1 MSSAALWFGC
11 LALLLVGASL
21 VLWAEAVR
29 RREREASRTFVRAQT
44 DQINARYQTNVE
56 AVPASVP
63 DSLHRAWIDALR
75 RADIEPNRRFYTLLI
90 VPALLFVLVAWALS
104 GVLSAVM
111 ALGLYVTIAAFLFWN
126 RTRKMN
132 ERLLQQLPGFLD
144 GVVRLMSIG
153 SAVPAAFQAAAAN
166 TEPPLRNCLIATTQM
181 QRAGKDLDAA
191 VLAVGQQYRVNELV
205 LLASVLRL
213 SLRYGG
219 RADIVMERTAAFMRD
234 RQQAQRELLAL
245 SAETRLSAWI
255 LGLLPIVVGGVII
268 MFNANYVTSMWR
280 DPSGQM
286 MIMAAFGLE
295 VIGAVALAKLAKS
308 V

>member
-1 MSSAALWFGC
+1 MSNEALWFGC
-11 LALLLVGASL
+11 LALLLLGGGL
-21 VLWAEAVR
+21 MLWSEAVR
-29 RREREASRTFVRAQT
+29 RREREASRAFVRAQT
-44 DQINARYQTNVE
+44 EQINARYQPNVE
-56 AVPASVP
+56 AVPAGVP
-63 DSLHRAWIDALR
+63 DTLQRAWIDALR
-75 RADIEPNRRFYTLLI
+75 RADIEPTRRFYALVI
-90 VPALLFVLVAWALS
+90 VPAVLFVLAAWAVS
-104 GVLSAVM
+104 GMLSAAM
-111 ALGLYVTIAAFLFWN
+111 ALAIYVMIAAFLFWN
-126 RTRKMN
+126 RTRRMN

-153 SAVPAAFQAAAAN
+153 SAVPAAFQAASAN
-166 TEPPLRNCLIATTQM
+166 TEPPLRNCLTSTTQM

-255 LGLLPIVVGGVII
+255 LALLPMVVGGLII
-268 MFNANYVTSMWR
+268 MFNAAYVLSMWR
-280 DPSGQM
+280 DPFGRTL
-286 MIMAAFGLE
+286 IMAAFGLE
-295 VIGAVALAKLAKS
+295 VIGALALARLAKS
-308 V
+308 L

>member
-11 LALLLVGASL
+11 LALLMVGASL
-21 VLWAEAVR
+21 MLWAESVR

-44 DQINARYQTNVE
+44 DQINARYQANVE
-56 AVPASVP
+56 AVPATVP
-63 DSLHRAWIDALR
+63 DSLQRAWTDALR
-75 RADIEPNRRFYTLLI
+75 RADIEPSRRFYTLLI
-90 VPALLFVLVAWALS
+90 VPAVLFVLVAWALS
-104 GVLSAVM
+104 GVLSAIM
-111 ALGLYVTIAAFLFWN
+111 ALGLYLTIAAFLFWN
-126 RTRKMN
+126 RTRKMK

-166 TEPPLRNCLIATTQM
+166 TEAPLRNCLIATTQM

-255 LGLLPIVVGGVII
+255 LGLLPVVVGGVII
-268 MFNANYVTSMWR
+268 MFNANYVMSMWR

>member
-21 VLWAEAVR
+21 MLWAEAVR

-44 DQINARYQTNVE
+44 DQINARYQTNIE

-63 DSLHRAWIDALR
+63 DSLHRAWADALR
-75 RADIEPNRRFYTLLI
+75 RADIEPNRRFYTLLT
-90 VPALLFVLVAWALS
+90 VPAVLFVLMAWALS
-104 GVLSAVM
+104 SVLSAVM
-111 ALGLYVTIAAFLFWN
+111 AFGLYVTIAAFLFWN

-166 TEPPLRNCLIATTQM
+166 TEPPLRNCLIATSQM

-268 MFNANYVTSMWR
+268 MFNANYVMSMWR

>member
-1 MSSAALWFGC
+1 MSNEALWFGC
-11 LALLLVGASL
+11 LALLLLGGGL
-21 VLWAEAVR
+21 MLWSEAVR
-29 RREREASRTFVRAQT
+29 RREREASRAFVRAQT
-44 DQINARYQTNVE
+44 EQINARYQPNVE
-56 AVPASVP
+56 AVPAGVP
-63 DSLHRAWIDALR
+63 DTLQRAWIDALR
-75 RADIEPNRRFYTLLI
+75 RADIEPTRRFYALVS
-90 VPALLFVLVAWALS
+90 VPAVLFVLAAWAVS
-104 GVLSAVM
+104 GMLSAAM
-111 ALGLYVTIAAFLFWN
+111 ALAIYVMIAAFLFWN
-126 RTRKMN
+126 RTRRMN

-153 SAVPAAFQAAAAN
+153 SAVPAAFQAASAN
-166 TEPPLRNCLIATTQM
+166 TEPPLRNCLTSTTQM

-255 LGLLPIVVGGVII
+255 LALLPMVVGGLII
-268 MFNANYVTSMWR
+268 MFNAAYVLSMWR
-280 DPSGQM
+280 DPFGRTL
-286 MIMAAFGLE
+286 IMAAFGLE
-295 VIGAVALAKLAKS
+295 VIGALALARLAKS
-308 V
+308 L

>member
-1 MSSAALWFGC
+1 MSSATLWLGC
-11 LALLLVGASL
+11 LALLMVGGA
-21 VLWAEAVR
+21 VMLWSEALR
-29 RREREASRTFVRAQT
+29 RREQEASRTFVRAQT
-44 DQINARYQTNVE
+44 EQINARYHPNIE

-63 DSLHRAWIDALR
+63 DSLNRVWVEALR
-75 RADIEPNRRFYTLLI
+75 RADIEPNRRFYTLLFA
-90 VPALLFVLVAWALS
+90 PAVLLTLVAWAAS
-104 GVLSAVM
+104 GWLSAAM
-111 ALGLYVTIAAFLFWN
+111 ALLLYTLIAAFLFWN
-126 RTRKMN
+126 RTRRIN

-153 SAVPAAFQAAAAN
+153 SAVPAAFQAASAN
-166 TEPPLRNCLIATTQM
+166 TEPPLRNCLILTTQM

-191 VLAVGQQYRVNELV
+191 VLAVGEQYRVNELV

-245 SAETRLSAWI
+245 SAETRLSAWV
-255 LGLLPIVVGGVII
+255 LGLLPMVVGGIII
-268 MFNANYVTSMWR
+268 MFNAAYVMSMWR
-280 DPSGQM
+280 DPMGRT

-295 VIGAVALAKLAKS
+295 AIGALALAKLAKS

>member
-1 MSSAALWFGC
+1 MSNEALWFGC
-11 LALLLVGASL
+11 LALLLLGGGL
-21 VLWAEAVR
+21 MLWSEAVR
-29 RREREASRTFVRAQT
+29 RREREASRAFVRAQT
-44 DQINARYQTNVE
+44 EQINARYQPNVE
-56 AVPASVP
+56 AVPAGVP
-63 DSLHRAWIDALR
+63 DTLHRAWNDALR
-75 RADIEPNRRFYTLLI
+75 RADIEPTRRFYTLL
-90 VPALLFVLVAWALS
+90 VAPAVLFVLGAWAVS
-104 GVLSAVM
+104 GFLSAAM
-111 ALGLYVTIAAFLFWN
+111 ALALYTMIAAFLFWN
-126 RTRKMN
+126 RTRRMN

-153 SAVPAAFQAAAAN
+153 SAVPAAFQAASAN
-166 TEPPLRNCLIATTQM
+166 TEPPLRNCLTSTTQM

-255 LGLLPIVVGGVII
+255 LALLPMVVGGLII
-268 MFNANYVTSMWR
+268 MFNATYVMSMWR
-280 DPSGQM
+280 DPFGRTL
-286 MIMAAFGLE
+286 IMAAFGLE
-295 VIGAVALAKLAKS
+295 VIGALALARLAKS
-308 V
+308 L